1 MKRPVAV
8 RGDLL
13 IVTAALGA
21 AGSPGLLVGACG
33 CTGGC
38 QAAHAGRPA
47 LHARITGGSR
57 LPPRRTSAR
66 AVVSRSDSRANDAS
80 RSAVAGPPQSYAPP
94 AMAVARRWLAAL
106 GHWQVAPAPA
116 PAAELRALSTPAL
129 QRALLLTGPTREPIA
144 PSFGSP
150 PSAGRTVALR
160 AYLDPS
166 GWTVIA
172 TRQFGR
178 DVLAVELIMV
188 RTRAGPRVSSY
199 EP

>member
-1 MKRPVAV
+1 
-8 RGDLL
+8 
-13 IVTAALGA
+13 
-21 AGSPGLLVGACG
+21 
-33 CTGGC
+33 
-38 QAAHAGRPA
+38 
-47 LHARITGGSR
+47 
-57 LPPRRTSAR
+57 
-66 AVVSRSDSRANDAS
+66 
-80 RSAVAGPPQSYAPP
+80 
-94 AMAVARRWLAAL
+94 MAVARRWLAAL
-106 GHWQVAPAPA
+106 GRWQVAPAPA

-129 QRALLLTGPTREPIA
+129 QRALLLPGLTREPIA

-178 DVLAVELIMV
+178 DVLAVELILV
-188 RTRAGPRVSSY
+188 RTRGGPRVSSY